1 MRSRVITF
9 LIGFVTGVV
18 ALYVFFWIGGVLN
31 PYLTQVRAANFHS
44 APAQLSEPVP
54 LEPPSP
60 GSLGPTGSIV
70 LPIAGLT
77 ASDVLDTFNSTRPGG
92 RSHEATDILAPRGTP
107 VHSMVD
113 GAIRRVFVSKAG
125 GNTIYEFDEKGMYC
139 YYYAHL
145 DRYAEGLREGQH
157 VSRGD
162 VIGYVGTTGN
172 ASPNTPHLH
181 LAIFKLGPE
190 REWWKGEAI
199 NPYPVLIELL
209 K

>member
-1 MRSRVITF
+1 MRSRVLTF
-9 LIGFVTGVV
+9 LIGFVAGVV
-18 ALYVFFWIGGVLN
+18 ALYVFFWTGGILN
-31 PYLTQVRAANFHS
+31 PYLVQARAANDRSAQLYKS
-44 APAQLSEPVP
+44 APLA
-54 LEPPSP
+54 PPSS
-60 GSLGPTGSIV
+60 GSLGDEGAMA

-77 ASDVLDTFNSTRPGG
+77 ASNVLDTFNSTRPGG

-113 GAIRRVFVSKAG
+113 GTIRKLFVSKAG
-125 GNTIYEFDEKGMYC
+125 GNTIYEFDEGGVYC

-145 DRYAEGLREGQH
+145 DRYAEGLHESQRVQH
-157 VSRGD
+157 GD

-190 REWWKGEAI
+190 KEWWKGEAI
-199 NPYPVLIELL
+199 NPYPVLMELV